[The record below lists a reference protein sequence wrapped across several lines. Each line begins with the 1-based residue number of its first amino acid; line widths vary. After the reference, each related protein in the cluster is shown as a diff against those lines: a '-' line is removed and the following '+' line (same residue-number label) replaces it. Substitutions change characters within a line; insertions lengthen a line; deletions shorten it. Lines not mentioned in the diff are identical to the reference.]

1 MRREVSIVIVN
12 YNTGNFLYNC
22 LDSIRR
28 CVDVDY
34 EVIVADNASTD
45 DSLSLCAPFF
55 DDPRFVFLR
64 LRDNLGF
71 ARANNIAAD
80 RSAGVMIHFLN
91 PDTEVREDIN
101 DDYRKALLSPQSVY
115 VNPLLNRDGS
125 MENRP
130 MPVPT
135 VRNMLYWY
143 FRRRKCIMWYK
154 GASVIISS
162 ELFKTVG
169 KWSEDYFMYAED
181 LDFFYTLSLHGVP
194 VTSLSS
200 VIYHYGGA
208 SSSKQWTTL
217 GREIAVQK
225 STRIFYKKYFS
236 KCQYVAVK
244 IYFILHYI
252 VKNPRRVPLDIKAWR
267 MSGEKKV
274 LHKC

>member
-181 LDFFYTLSLHGVP
+181 LDFSIPSRFTAYLSPPFPQLFITMAVPAVPSSGQPSGGKSQSRSRHVFSIKNIFKVSVRGGEDIFYPALHGQE
-194 VTSLSS
+194 SEES
-200 VIYHYGGA
+200 A
-208 SSSKQWTTL
+208 SGHQ
-217 GREIAVQK
+217 G
-225 STRIFYKKYFS
+225 
-236 KCQYVAVK
+236 VA
-244 IYFILHYI
+244 YE
-252 VKNPRRVPLDIKAWR
+252 RRKESFA
-267 MSGEKKV
+267 
-274 LHKC
+274 